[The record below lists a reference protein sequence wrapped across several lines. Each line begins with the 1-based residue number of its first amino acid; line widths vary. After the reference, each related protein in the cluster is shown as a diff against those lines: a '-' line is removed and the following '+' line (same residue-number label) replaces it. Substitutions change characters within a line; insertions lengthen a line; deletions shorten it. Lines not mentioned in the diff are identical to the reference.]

1 MSRAARI
8 GVIGV
13 SLGREVAIHAAAR
26 SPEWRATVL
35 EGVPGASPADMQ
47 ASEPDPATFVTIAAE
62 YGLSRVLG
70 GSGPPASNP
79 DQIERIGP
87 RPCSCSPPAEGPRP
101 ARARP
106 ASAAEAPRPS
116 SGTSRTRHT
125 PPRCGSIP
133 RVTRSSGRQRR
144 RRALRRSAQRAE
156 HESDCDRRVAAST
169 AHRRDPESSKKVA
182 ASSERRY
189 GQPHGSCSPQG
200 APATRAP
207 IHIEDRSRP
216 RARLGGGCR

>member
-87 RPCSCSPPAEGPRP
+87 RPLLVLSAGRSTE
-101 ARARP
+101 ARANEACQRRGGATTELRNLPDASHAAALRTDP
-106 ASAAEAPRPS
+106 AGYEILWPATSSSSASEISTTCRTRKRLRPS
-116 SGTSRTRHT
+116 RCRVDGTS
-125 PPRCGSIP
+125 
-133 RVTRSSGRQRR
+133 
-144 RRALRRSAQRAE
+144 A
-156 HESDCDRRVAAST
+156 
-169 AHRRDPESSKKVA
+169 
-182 ASSERRY
+182 
-189 GQPHGSCSPQG
+189 
-200 APATRAP
+200 
-207 IHIEDRSRP
+207 
-216 RARLGGGCR
+216 